1 MSDRHERVNVGRR
14 KIKMPLCRIVNN
26 ISIGCND
33 YVVGGHILLIVKYRS
48 EIQVNWKSIFIVIWS
63 TGKTT
68 EGMETPLKTD
78 SINQIIFRAARC
90 RDLFKHSFYKRII
103 HIYNSDRET
112 NFQFFFYSSWLSKN
126 RRRITEE
133 TKRLRNVRIKQNVEV
148 LRSFNFNKY
157 SSNS

>member
-112 NFQFFFYSSWLSKN
+112 IFLLFIMAIQKQASHY
-126 RRRITEE
+126 RRNKEIEKRENQ
-133 TKRLRNVRIKQNVEV
+133 TKCRGATI
-148 LRSFNFNKY
+148 F
-157 SSNS
+157 